1 MAGFASL
8 GYPAGMPHDHH
19 HHPESGGNH
28 DWAFAIGAALNT
40 AFVAAEVLGGLAGHS
55 VALLADA
62 VHNLGDV
69 LGLLLAW
76 AASWLGQRP
85 PTRRRTYGW
94 GRSSILAALI
104 NAAVLLISVGAI
116 GVEAIRRLVS
126 PEPIATLV
134 VIAIA
139 AAGILVN
146 GATALLFARG
156 RTGDLNLRATFVH
169 MASDAGLSAGVVA
182 AAVLIRFTGW
192 LWPDPVVSLLLVA
205 AITIGTWR
213 LLRESIDLAMDA
225 VPEGVSRQ
233 EVQDYL
239 AGLPGVVEI
248 HDLHI
253 WGLSTTETAL
263 TAHLVC
269 QGTVDDRRLHE
280 LSVQLRERF
289 GIGHTTV
296 QVETETD
303 AELCRLRPDHV
314 I

>member
-1 MAGFASL
+1 
-8 GYPAGMPHDHH
+8 MPHDHH
-19 HHPESGGNH
+19 HHPSPSGGAG
-28 DWAFAIGAALNT
+28 WAFAIGAALNT
-40 AFVAAEVLGGLAGHS
+40 VFVVAEVLGGLAGHS

-76 AASWLGQRP
+76 AANWLGRRP
-85 PTRRRTYGW
+85 PTGRRTYGW
-94 GRSSILAALI
+94 GRSSILAALV

-126 PEPIATLV
+126 PEPVATLV

-139 AAGILVN
+139 TAGILVN
-146 GATALLFARG
+146 GATALLFAHG
-156 RTGDLNLRATFVH
+156 RAGDLNIRAAFAH

-182 AAVLIRFTGW
+182 AAILIRFTGW

-205 AITIGTWR
+205 VVTAGTWR
-213 LLRESIDLAMDA
+213 LLRESVDLAMDA

-253 WGLSTTETAL
+253 WALSTTETAL

-269 QGTVDDRRLHE
+269 SGPVDDRRLHE
-280 LSVQLRERF
+280 VSVQLRQLF

-296 QVETETD
+296 QVENETD